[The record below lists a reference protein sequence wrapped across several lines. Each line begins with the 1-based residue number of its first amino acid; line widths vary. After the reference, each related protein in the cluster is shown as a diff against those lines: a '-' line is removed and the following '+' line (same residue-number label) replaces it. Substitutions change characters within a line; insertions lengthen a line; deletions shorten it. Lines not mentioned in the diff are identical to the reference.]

1 MSNLE
6 KDPAEVL
13 LAEPRIETPPRASV
27 SNPAVEVLEPR
38 EVPLGG
44 PRALMVRRTLPQRAR
59 SLVGAWCFVDSYGP
73 TPAPR
78 ARVMDTPPH
87 PHTGLQTVS
96 WLYQG
101 EIEHRDSAG
110 HHALVEPGQVNLMT
124 AGAGIQ
130 HSEVSTDDAR
140 TLHGVQLWIALP
152 DASRGVAPFF
162 ESFAPEPFA
171 HGDATLR
178 VFVGELLG
186 HGSTVTGF
194 TRLLGAQL
202 DLPAGGAVS
211 IPADPSFEYGL
222 VVDAGAPTLQG
233 VAIPAAHLGVVPD
246 GRRRARHRGRRRAA
260 ARAAHRRR
268 AARRAD
274 RHVVELRRPQPRR
287 DRGVPRAVDA
297 RGDRRRRPATGA
309 SARVDGYD
317 GSRAAGARAA
327 ERAAQASGVAAVGA
341 AVRRPRASPAP
352 PPRPWRRRRARCDP
366 SG

>member
-1 MSNLE
+1 
-6 KDPAEVL
+6 
-13 LAEPRIETPPRASV
+13 
-27 SNPAVEVLEPR
+27 
-38 EVPLGG
+38 
-44 PRALMVRRTLPQRAR
+44 MVRRTLPQRAR

-78 ARVMDTPPH
+78 ARAMDTPPH

-110 HHALVEPGQVNLMT
+110 HHAMVEPGQVNLMT

-162 ESFAPEPFA
+162 ESFAPEPFV

-194 TRLLGAQL
+194 TKLLGAQL
-202 DLPAGGAVS
+202 DVPAGGAVS
-211 IPADPSFEYGL
+211 IPADPAFEYGL

-233 VAIPAAHLGVVPD
+233 VAIPAAHLGVVPAGAD
-246 GRRRARHRGRRRAA
+246 ELVIEAGDEPLRALLIGGEPLGEQIVMWWNFVGRSHDEIVAFR
-260 ARAAHRRR
+260 
-268 AARRAD
+268 
-274 RHVVELRRPQPRR
+274 EQWQ
-287 DRGVPRAVDA
+287 A
-297 RGDRRRRPATGA
+297 RGDRGRDARRPLRRGRRLRRR
-309 SARVDGYD
+309 
-317 GSRAAGARAA
+317 RAAGARAA
-327 ERAAQASGVAAVGA
+327 ERAAQASGVGGLAEPAASFA
-341 AVRRPRASPAP
+341 RSSASTLA
-352 PPRPWRRRRARCDP
+352 
-366 SG
+366 

>member
-13 LAEPRIETPPRASV
+13 LAEPGLDSAASAAT
-27 SNPAVEVLEPR
+27 STTAAGVEVLEPR

-59 SLVGAWCFVDSYGP
+59 SLIGAWCFVDSYGP

-78 ARVMDTPPH
+78 ARTMDTPPH

-110 HHALVEPGQVNLMT
+110 HHAMVEPGQVNLMT

-152 DASRGVAPFF
+152 DASRSVAPFF

-194 TRLLGAQL
+194 TKLLGAQL
-202 DLPAGGAVS
+202 DVPAGGSVS
-211 IPADPSFEYGL
+211 IPADPAFEYGL

-233 VAIPAAHLGVVPD
+233 VAIPAAHLGVVPAGATELVIEAGDEPLRALLIGGEPLGEQIVMWWNFVGRSHEEVVAFREQWQAEVIGAAGTAGLRRD
-246 GRRRARHRGRRRAA
+246 GRF
-260 ARAAHRRR
+260 
-268 AARRAD
+268 
-274 RHVVELRRPQPRR
+274 
-287 DRGVPRAVDA
+287 
-297 RGDRRRRPATGA
+297 GA
-309 SARVDGYD
+309 IDGYD
-317 GSRAAGARAA
+317 GSALPAPNLPN
-327 ERAAQASGVAAVGA
+327 
-341 AVRRPRASPAP
+341 VRLRPRE
-352 PPRPWRRRRARCDP
+352 
-366 SG
+366 